1 MPFLPP
7 ISDRDMLA
15 LLRNSIAESERLCE
29 QTLALIAETTRLLE
43 LIDKIASPHIDQNK
57 SGG

>member
-1 MPFLPP
+1 M
-7 ISDRDMLA
+7 SDRDLLA
-15 LLRNSIAESERLCE
+15 FLRNRIAESERLCE

-43 LIDKIASPHIDQNK
+43 ITDKIASPHIDPNK